1 MGKLRHMLDSRLDH
15 RRGTWAGALL
25 GAQPMRTQT
34 RVWFLGKLPLPG
46 SPWKMAKEPYPQE
59 RGWLGQ
65 KWGTIRLLV
74 LS

>member
-1 MGKLRHMLDSRLDH
+1 M
-15 RRGTWAGALL
+15 L
-25 GAQPMRTQT
+25 GAQPMGTQT
-34 RVWFLGKLPLPG
+34 QVWFLGKLPLPG
-46 SPWKMAKEPYPQE
+46 SPWKMTKEPYPQE